1 MTNLGSYQLLTMGA
15 KKVGGP
21 VILISLILGAGAIIG
36 YAFGYNDA
44 VKKYAN
50 AYNGEKENE

>member
-21 VILISLILGAGAIIG
+21 IVLISLILGAGAIIG

-44 VKKYAN
+44 VKKYALT
-50 AYNGEKENE
+50 YNGENDHE